1 MLRVKLWLIGELKLL
16 FIVVIVVVVVVLTLL
31 RRKKGVNTDLRVAAY
46 LKEHLSKLLTSVA
59 QDNPKSSKLEDII
72 LLAKELVLLY

>member
-16 FIVVIVVVVVVLTLL
+16 FVVVVVVVIVVLTLL
-31 RRKKGVNTDLRVAAY
+31 RRKKGVNTDLRVVAY

-59 QDNPKSSKLEDII
+59 
-72 LLAKELVLLY
+72 